1 MAFCIV
7 YSRKELKTLTT
18 GYGFYCFCAGA
29 AAGIPADVIP
39 ADAIPVEIRPA
50 DVTNQ
55 NRSAPED
62 RRVDVSQA
70 DACLLNPSARHH
82 LLRDLPARHSMTVG
96 DSFPYDK
103 NRGCSILCPGSF
115 SFYTKIQ
122 EDRCAK
128 HHRITVP
135 DQSCRSQQTGSHIRP
150 KWQHP

>member
-1 MAFCIV
+1 MNNWIWILLLLCWCGGGNSCRCNSCRCNSCGNPSCGCDKPKPICP
-7 YSRKELKTLTT
+7 
-18 GYGFYCFCAGA
+18 G
-29 AAGIPADVIP
+29 
-39 ADAIPVEIRPA
+39 RPEGGC
-50 DVTNQ
+50 Q
-55 NRSAPED
+55 SGGCMP
-62 RRVDVSQA
+62 
-70 DACLLNPSARHH
+70 LNPSARHH

-103 NRGCSILCPGSF
+103 NRGYSILCPGSF

-150 KWQHP
+150 EWRHP

>member
-1 MAFCIV
+1 MNNWIW
-7 YSRKELKTLTT
+7 
-18 GYGFYCFCAGA
+18 FYCFCAGA

-55 NRSAPED
+55 NQSAPED

-103 NRGCSILCPGSF
+103 NRGYSILCPGLFLFTQNTGGSVRQA
-115 SFYTKIQ
+115 S
-122 EDRCAK
+122 
-128 HHRITVP
+128 P
-135 DQSCRSQQTGSHIRP
+135 DNCTGSELPVPADWFHIRP
-150 KWQHP
+150 EWQHP